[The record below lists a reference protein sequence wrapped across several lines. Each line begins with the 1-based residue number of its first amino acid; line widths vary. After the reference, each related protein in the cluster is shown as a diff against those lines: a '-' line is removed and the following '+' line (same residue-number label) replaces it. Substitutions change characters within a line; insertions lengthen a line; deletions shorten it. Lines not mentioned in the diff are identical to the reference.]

1 MIDIYQDDNAFVNE
15 NGIQRPSFRTKDG
28 ETIFSIKR
36 EIMMENQIGRNE
48 SVAYSGGQWGVWNAV
63 FGPKLQDGSPSTIW
77 DPLTGKIEQSI
88 ATQWVKYNLRLYTAE
103 NWQTL
108 GPK

>member
-15 NGIQRPSFRTKDG
+15 NGMQRPSFRTKDG

-48 SVAYSGGQWGVWNAV
+48 SVAYSGGQWGGLECGVWTKITRWLSVNY
-63 FGPKLQDGSPSTIW
+63 LGSPH
-77 DPLTGKIEQSI
+77 
-88 ATQWVKYNLRLYTAE
+88 
-103 NWQTL
+103 WQN
-108 GPK
+108 